1 MINKIIRLITD
12 SKHDTGGV
20 KFLAQEMGIKY
31 STLYSL
37 YSGKNSNP
45 TIETVGKICEY
56 YNITFSD
63 LSDDAAPPYHF
74 DRLSSDI
81 IPLSEQ
87 NNTNIYIKNNTLID
101 TLPKSSQL
109 IFEKF
114 SPPLKN
120 KNHYICTTLS
130 GEVVLR
136 KVIEEDN
143 KFIFISSNRIIHE
156 DNHPIMQ
163 LKNVKI

>member
-1 MINKIIRLITD
+1 MIDKIIRLITD

-45 TIETVGKICEY
+45 TIETVGKICDY
-56 YNITFSD
+56 YNINFSD
-63 LSDDAAPPYHF
+63 LSDDAVPPYHF
-74 DRLSSDI
+74 DRLNTDI
-81 IPLSEQ
+81 IELCKKRD
-87 NNTNIYIKNNTLID
+87 TDIYIKNNLLID

-109 IFEKF
+109 IFEQF
-114 SPPLKN
+114 VPPLKN
-120 KNHYICTTLS
+120 KNHYICISKS

-143 KFIFISSNRIIHE
+143 NFIFISSNRIIHE
-156 DNHPIMQ
+156 DNYPIMQ